1 MPLPPPIALCLEDLD
16 AASDARRYLQC
27 VAVAGGTPG
36 LTVDPR
42 GRADWRQPEHV
53 AFETP
58 QATVVVVRGID
69 KQVVG
74 EVAAKVRAT
83 RPPEPYK
90 GKGIRYAGEFVQRKV
105 GKRA

>member
-1 MPLPPPIALCLEDLD
+1 MSVPKD
-16 AASDARRYLQC
+16 AFEPADAFSLRMMGIL
-27 VAVAGGTPG
+27 VI
-36 LTVDPR
+36 VDGKLHEQQINR
-42 GRADWRQPEHV
+42 TMREHI

-74 EVAAKVRAT
+74 EVAAKVRSI

-90 GKGIRYAGEFVQRKV
+90 GKGIRYAGERVVRKA
-105 GKRA
+105 GKAAK